1 MRVPAEYESWMR
13 EALSEAHAALATGDL
28 PIGALVIA
36 ADGAVVGRGRN
47 HRQADNDPTGHAEVQ
62 ALRAA
67 ARRLGT
73 SRLDDCILLTTLEPC
88 VMCAGAALTARVK
101 RVVFGA
107 WDDKAGAAGS
117 VYDLLR
123 DRRLPIAC
131 EVVSGVLAAECAA
144 PLREFFLRNRASET
158 GDTGAGHIATEC
170 ST

>member
-1 MRVPAEYESWMR
+1 MRVPAEYERWMR
-13 EALSEAHAALATGDL
+13 EALSDAHAALATGDL
-28 PIGALVIA
+28 PIGALVVA
-36 ADGAVVGRGRN
+36 GDGTIVGRGRN
-47 HRQADNDPTGHAEVQ
+47 HREADGDPTGHAEVQ
-62 ALRAA
+62 ALRQA

-73 SRLDDCILLTTLEPC
+73 SRLDDCILFTTLEPC

-131 EVVSGVLAAECAA
+131 EVVAGVLAEECAA
-144 PLREFFLRNRASET
+144 PLSAFFARGRA
-158 GDTGAGHIATEC
+158 AQ
-170 ST
+170 